1 MPARALPAA
10 ANVQVLRQG
19 SDLVAQLDDAT
30 FRRSVGP
37 QLRHTLDFYA
47 SFLRGL
53 PAGRIDY
60 DTRERDPLVESSRR
74 IARERCAALIAALE
88 EIDAG
93 TTERL
98 IEVRTEADTLAPGE
112 PEWCPSSVR
121 RELQFLLS
129 HTVHHNALL
138 KEQLRTRGHALG
150 DDFGVAPSTLQHR
163 ARLACAR

>member
-10 ANVQVLRQG
+10 ANVRVLRQG
-19 SDLVAQLDDAT
+19 IDLLTRLDDTT
-30 FRRSVGP
+30 FRRAIGP

-53 PAGRIDY
+53 PDGRIDY
-60 DTRERDPLVESSRR
+60 DTRARDPLVESSRR
-74 IARERCAALIAALE
+74 IARERFAEVIAALE
-88 EIDAG
+88 QIGPER
-93 TTERL
+93 TTQL
-98 IEVRTEADTLAPGE
+98 VEVRTEADTLAPGE

-129 HTVHHNALL
+129 HTVHHDALV
-138 KEQLRTRGHALG
+138 KELLRARGHAVG
-150 DDFGVAPSTLQHR
+150 DDFGVAPSTLEHR

>member
-1 MPARALPAA
+1 MPARSLPAA

-19 SDLVAQLDDAT
+19 IDLLTRLDDAT
-30 FRRSVGP
+30 FRREIGP

-53 PAGRIDY
+53 PEGHIDY

-74 IARERCAALIAALE
+74 LARERFAEVIAALE
-88 EIDAG
+88 EIG
-93 TTERL
+93 PERTAQL
-98 IEVRTEADTLAPGE
+98 VAVRTEADTLAPGE
-112 PEWCPSSVR
+112 PEWCTSSVR

-129 HTVHHNALL
+129 HTVHHNALV
-138 KEQLRTRGHALG
+138 KELLRARGHAVG
-150 DDFGVAPSTLQHR
+150 DDFGVAPSTLGHR